1 MGISIIDF
9 IISEGGDALYPD
21 NIKLVTYSK
30 NEDRLNCVTRAA
42 GVLLAAAVLT
52 VCLAKALES
61 GGANKLISAL
71 VYGISMLVLYGASAS
86 YHGLPAGNLKKIA
99 RVIDYSMIFIL
110 IAGTATP
117 CALVGLYDISPAHG
131 WFVMCFAWGCAALG
145 IVMSVL
151 FFEKTKALRIILYIG
166 EGVVMFASVYP
177 IVDLIDKRAL
187 GLLILGGLIYTA
199 GMIFLRL
206 GRKREYAHTVF
217 HLFVLA
223 GSLTHFYVMVK
234 YIFV

>member
-1 MGISIIDF
+1 M
-9 IISEGGDALYPD
+9 YPD
-21 NIKLVTYSK
+21 NIKLVTYSQ
-30 NEDRLNCVTRAA
+30 NEDKLNCVTHLA
-42 GVLLAAAVLT
+42 GVFLAAAVLV
-52 VCLAKALES
+52 VCLNASLES
-61 GGANKLISAL
+61 GAANKIISAL
-71 VYGISMLVLYGASAS
+71 VYGISMLVLYGASAV

-99 RVIDYSMIFIL
+99 RVIDYSMISIL

-117 CALVGLYDISPAHG
+117 CALIGLYEKDRGHAL
-131 WFVMCFAWGCAALG
+131 FVFFFAWGCAVLG
-145 IVMSVL
+145 ILMSVL
-151 FFEKTKALRIILYIG
+151 FFEKTKTLRIILYVG
-166 EGVVMFASVYP
+166 EGIVMFASVYP
-177 IVDLIDKRAL
+177 ITGMINKRAL
-187 GLLILGGLIYTA
+187 GLLIVGGLVYAA